1 MYYLLKHPKHRFAT
15 VISPDN
21 IHYPDYIRAG
31 YEKVNEGTYKAMEE
45 IQKQVVEE
53 FLNTLPNETN

>member
-1 MYYLLKHPKHRFAT
+1 MEGFPY
-15 VISPDN
+15 
-21 IHYPDYIRAG
+21 YIRAG
-31 YEKVNEGTYKAMEE
+31 YEKTNEGTYKAMEE